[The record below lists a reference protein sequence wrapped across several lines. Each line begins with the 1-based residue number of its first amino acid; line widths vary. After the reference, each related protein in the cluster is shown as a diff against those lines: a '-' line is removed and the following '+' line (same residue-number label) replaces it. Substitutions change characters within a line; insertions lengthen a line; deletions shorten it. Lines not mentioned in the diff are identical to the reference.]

1 MKKRFFL
8 TTLLSCFL
16 TIFTFGQEIDP
27 RLLSNKGQLAESAY
41 KFNKN
46 AYNYM
51 LFELDHGYQVVEKK
65 SLSKQERQLIR
76 KLPENNSSATQLN
89 LLGTTNFNFVA
100 LGIALKS
107 QEKQFFLLGEN
118 NVLVLLP
125 IAEITQLFI
134 LDPSNTK

>member
-76 KLPENNSSATQLN
+76 KLP
-89 LLGTTNFNFVA
+89 
-100 LGIALKS
+100 
-107 QEKQFFLLGEN
+107 
-118 NVLVLLP
+118 
-125 IAEITQLFI
+125 
-134 LDPSNTK
+134 